1 MKILFK
7 SLLMIVA
14 AGGGLA
20 LGFALRGKT
29 VSHTGGSPAAKAT
42 PATVSEVRPSR
53 ASNPPAPVLSNDD
66 SPLATKLERDLS
78 MSSGVT
84 RWLYWLEALEK
95 AVPGDFPRLLRIARG
110 NAAATRLVSERWI
123 ELYPRHVFD
132 AIFGSW
138 EKGDVLGAR
147 DLAYQLFEQWPG

>member
-1 MKILFK
+1 MKIVFK

-29 VSHTGGSPAAKAT
+29 VSNTSAMPAGQSP
-42 PATVSEVRPSR
+42 PATVSEAKRTRVST
-53 ASNPPAPVLSNDD
+53 PPARARINDD
-66 SPLATKLERDLS
+66 SPLTTELERDLS

-84 RWLYWLEALEK
+84 RWLYWLEAIEK
-95 AVPGDFPRLLRIARG
+95 AAPADFPRLLRLAQG
-110 NAAATRLVSERWI
+110 NAAATRLVSDRWI

-132 AIFGSW
+132 TIVAALK
-138 EKGDVLGAR
+138 KGDVLGAQ
-147 DLAYQLFEQWPG
+147 DLPN

>member
-1 MKILFK
+1 
-7 SLLMIVA
+7 
-14 AGGGLA
+14 
-20 LGFALRGKT
+20 FALRGKT
-29 VSHTGGSPAAKAT
+29 VSHTGGSPAAKAA

-95 AVPGDFPRLLRIARG
+95 AVPGDFPPLLAMPPRSRWRIR
-110 NAAATRLVSERWI
+110 AASSRN
-123 ELYPRHVFD
+123 
-132 AIFGSW
+132 
-138 EKGDVLGAR
+138 
-147 DLAYQLFEQWPG
+147 

>member
-1 MKILFK
+1 MKIVFN

-29 VSHTGGSPAAKAT
+29 VSNAAGSPAANS
-42 PATVSEVRPSR
+42 PRATVSGVIRSR
-53 ASNPPAPVLSNDD
+53 VSNAPAPVRIDDD
-66 SPLATKLERDLS
+66 SPLATRLERDLS

-84 RWLYWLEALEK
+84 RWLYWLEAVEK
-95 AVPGDFPRLLRIARG
+95 AVPTDFPRLLRLARG
-110 NAAATRLVSERWI
+110 NAVATRLVSDRWI

-132 AIFGSW
+132 TIVAASK
-138 EKGDVLGAR
+138 KGDVSDAQ
-147 DLAYQLFEQWPG
+147 DLANQLFKEWP